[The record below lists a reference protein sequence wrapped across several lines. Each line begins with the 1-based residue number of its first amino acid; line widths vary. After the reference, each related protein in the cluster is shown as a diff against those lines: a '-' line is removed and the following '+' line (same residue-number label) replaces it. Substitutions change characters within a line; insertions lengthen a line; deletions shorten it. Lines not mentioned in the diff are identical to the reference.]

1 MKNSKL
7 IQAASE
13 FDSPLYVYDANKIK
27 YQYNRLVKSF
37 KSVKNLQ
44 LNYAVKAL
52 SNISI
57 LKYLI
62 DLGSGIDA
70 VSIQEVHLALKGGIN
85 PEKIIYTP
93 NGVSMDE
100 IKFASEL
107 GVKINI
113 DNLSVLED
121 FGNSHPEIPIC
132 IRINPHIMAGG
143 NSNISVGHID
153 SKFGISI
160 HQIPHLK
167 RIVENTK
174 IRINGVHMHTGSDIL
189 DIDVFLRAAEILF
202 ETANHFEDLDFI
214 DFGSGFKVPYYPGD
228 SETNIEELGKK
239 LSKRFNL
246 FCKSYGK
253 NLTLIFE
260 PGKFL
265 VSEAGKFIC
274 KVNSIKQTTSTVFA
288 QVDSGFNHF
297 LRPMM
302 YGANHHIEN
311 ISNPDDTERYY
322 SIVGYI
328 CETDTFA
335 SNRKVSTVSI
345 GDLLCFNNAGAYCHT
360 MSSNY
365 NSRYRPA
372 EVLYINNQ
380 LKLIRKRENFDDL
393 IRNQINIF
401 NE

>member
-13 FDSPLYVYDANKIK
+13 FGSPLYVYDANKIK
-27 YQYNRLVKSF
+27 SQYSRLINSF
-37 KSVKNLQ
+37 KDIKSLQ

-52 SNISI
+52 SNVSI
-57 LKYLI
+57 LKYII

-70 VSIQEVHLALKGGIN
+70 VSIQEVHLALKAGVN

-93 NGVSMDE
+93 NGVSLSE
-100 IKFASEL
+100 IKLASEL

-121 FGNSHPEIPIC
+121 FGNSNPKIPIC

-160 HQIPHLK
+160 HQIPHLI

-202 ETANHFEDLDFI
+202 ETAIHFKNLDFI

-228 SETNIEELGKK
+228 SETNIEELGNK
-239 LSKRFNL
+239 LSKRFNS

-253 NLTLIFE
+253 NVTLIFE

-297 LRPMM
+297 IRPMM
-302 YGANHHIEN
+302 YGANHFIEN
-311 ISNPDDTERYY
+311 ISNPNDIQRYY

-335 SNRKVSTVSI
+335 SNRKVSTINI

-372 EVLYINNQ
+372 EALFINDQ
-380 LKLIRKRENFDDL
+380 IKLIRRRENLDDL
-393 IRNQINIF
+393 IRNQIDIF

>member
-13 FDSPLYVYDANKIK
+13 FGSPLYVYDANKIK
-27 YQYNRLVKSF
+27 YQYNRLVRSF

-202 ETANHFEDLDFI
+202 ETANHFKDLDFI

-297 LRPMM
+297 VRPMM

-335 SNRKVSTVSI
+335 SNRKVSTISI